1 MQRPQETGKQM
12 KRLAREVHNVVV
24 ENSAGEMGRRVH
36 WGLFI
41 KNLPHDYTLLELAD
55 ECFDALNKD
64 QKRQFRARMDR
75 EEGIQSTRVE

>member
-12 KRLAREVHNVVV
+12 NRLAREIHNAVV
-24 ENSAGEMGRRVH
+24 ENSAGEMGRRVN
-36 WGLFI
+36 WGFFI

-55 ECFDALNKD
+55 ECFDALDKE

-75 EEGIQSTRVE
+75 EEGFKSTRVK